1 MIHKSLYFTLPYLIV
16 YAIVA
21 NLLYFVIPIPPIFL
35 RSAWMGLALYGVC
48 KYYKYRLNAFEKALI
63 IFTIYNL
70 LIFFTT
76 NPISFTEIGAT
87 LLIALTFPTFGL
99 LGRQGLLDRKFF
111 IIAGII
117 LLICAIPAYRHE
129 EQLRIM
135 RILANDGNV
144 SYNTVNASTIF
155 LMIFPMVFVV
165 KKKLL
170 SLAIFA
176 ISLFFIV
183 SSAKRGNIVAV
194 IIPTVLY
201 LWYFYRTGGKSF
213 FKKVLVLCLFVI
225 AASYAWEYIQTDDY
239 LIKRYE
245 DTLEGNS
252 SGRDTIYSSLWN
264 LWYNKSSDFQ
274 YFLGFGY
281 YGTRLYGPDGRF
293 AHQDWLEI
301 LVDYGLLGFLI
312 YAVALLLLLRIFFK
326 VKTFESKSII
336 LSIFCIW
343 ICKASVSM
351 GFTDQ
356 RLATLAIPYGYV
368 MWKNSKY
375 LKKPSPRQIISN
387 EGCICN

>member
-1 MIHKSLYFTLPYLIV
+1 MEHKPYTYVRLPYLIT
-16 YAIVA
+16 YAIAA
-21 NLLYFVIPIPPIFL
+21 NLIFFYMPLSPIIL
-35 RSAWMGLALYGVC
+35 RSIWMGLVFYGLC
-48 KYYKYRLNAFEKALI
+48 KYIKYGINAFEKALI
-63 IFTIYNL
+63 LFTLYNL
-70 LIFFTT
+70 LIFIVT
-76 NPISFTEIGAT
+76 NPISYTEIGAT

-111 IIAGII
+111 IIVGII

-144 SYNTVNASTIF
+144 LNNTVNASTIF
-155 LMIFPMVFVV
+155 LMIFPMAFAV
-165 KKKLL
+165 KNKPL
-170 SLAIFA
+170 SLTIFA

-194 IIPTVLY
+194 TIPTILY
-201 LWYFYRTGGKSF
+201 VFYYYKEGNKSA
-213 FKKVLVLCLFVI
+213 FKRLLIIILFVI
-225 AASYAWEYIQTDDY
+225 IASYAWEQIQTNDY
-239 LIKRYE
+239 LVKRYE
-245 DTLEGNS
+245 DTLEGNT

-264 LWYNKSSDFQ
+264 LWYNQSSDFQ
-274 YFLGFGY
+274 YFFGFGY
-281 YGTRLYGPDGRF
+281 YGTRIYGPDGRF

-326 VKTFESKSII
+326 VKTFENKSVI

-343 ICKASVSM
+343 FCKASVSM

-356 RLATLAIPYGYV
+356 RLAMMAIPYGYV
-368 MWKNSKY
+368 MWTNRKY
-375 LKKPSPRQIISN
+375 LKNHPTK
-387 EGCICN
+387 